1 MLAGMIPHKNGMVVT
16 LGSSVTWKAVCVEDD
31 IYIHIHVYI
40 ITQYIYYYI
49 SLYIIIYHYKWLYP
63 QYIFNIFPIRL
74 GDVKKKPGRIPRSSH
89 ELTSQGRP
97 SSRRIRRHQV
107 PIWRNSHSSFWLWG
121 EDMVIYPLV
130 MTKHN
135 YGKSPW
141 KMMGKSTISMA
152 ISNSYVSLPEGN
164 PKIWCLT
171 LFNHNGRFFVSENGN
186 WPTAWRFFVESM
198 VVDHWI

>member
-1 MLAGMIPHKNGMVVT
+1 M
-16 LGSSVTWKAVCVEDD
+16 
-31 IYIHIHVYI
+31 IYIYIYMYTSLHSIYI
-40 ITQYIYYYI
+40 IIYHCI
-49 SLYIIIYHYKWLYP
+49 SLYIIINDCILNISSIYS
-63 QYIFNIFPIRL
+63 QYDL
-74 GDVKKKPGRIPRSSH
+74 AMWKKPGRIPRSSH

-152 ISNSYVSLPEGN
+152 ISNSYVSLPEGIYQKLEI
-164 PKIWCLT
+164 PPTSIHGIIELGDFAAHYGTEYQRESQFLAVLIWLV
-171 LFNHNGRFFVSENGN
+171 VSNILYF
-186 WPTAWRFFVESM
+186 P
-198 VVDHWI
+198 